1 MIKQIIDDT
10 RNIKRITFPDYNQ
23 EGSFY
28 EVGMNLAGKKISKIL
43 PYEEN
48 GDMAIITYFAIYFD
62 DNEVI
67 GEKIAY
73 RINGRF
79 VDTIQY
85 E

>member
-1 MIKQIIDDT
+1 
-10 RNIKRITFPDYNQ
+10 
-23 EGSFY
+23 
-28 EVGMNLAGKKISKIL
+28 
-43 PYEEN
+43 
-48 GDMAIITYFAIYFD
+48 MAIITYFAIYFD